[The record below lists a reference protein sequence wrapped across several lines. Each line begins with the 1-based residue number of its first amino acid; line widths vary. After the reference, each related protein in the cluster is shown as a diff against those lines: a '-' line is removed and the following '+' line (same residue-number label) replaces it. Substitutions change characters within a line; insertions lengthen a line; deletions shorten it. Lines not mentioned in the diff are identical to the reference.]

1 MTAQVNKGAG
11 EVGGADFGS
20 LDMPTAIALD
30 LETTTVLGGE
40 EVAVPLT
47 SASGN
52 QRTCG
57 VKPSAPFAGM
67 PYQEPVFD
75 NELEPFTDVGN
86 AARLALNCGAWL
98 RYVPAWGWLV
108 YRAGTWRRD
117 NGQQMV
123 MEGAKEVLRRM
134 AADHLGNG
142 TKAEQDAWHR
152 HIRYSFNHVD
162 KLVQSAR
169 TVEGLAATIDA
180 FDINPWLLNTQNVVL
195 NLGSGQTLPHAPE
208 HLLAKQANALYDPEA
223 TAPTWQR
230 FLDDI
235 FCGDAA
241 LVRWVQKALGY
252 SLTGDTRE
260 QCFFICYGSG
270 HNGKSTL
277 LETLRAV
284 AGDYAKPL
292 KADALMDSPYRN
304 GSGADPELAAL
315 VGARLVTAQEPHER
329 GKGKAP
335 ILDTGRIKALT
346 GGDALQVREL
356 YGMPFTFVPRFKLWL
371 AVNNRPEV
379 PESTVGIWRRIRLIP
394 FEASFPEGKADKE
407 LPDKLRAEASGILN
421 WLLAGVALWVKEGLG
436 VPPDAIR
443 EATNDYHDHEDE
455 YAPFFS
461 EVLVP
466 VEGATVR
473 LEEAWQAFLKWKQ
486 EMPYRAEWVRDSRQ
500 LGRLAE
506 AHGLTRRRITSGA
519 HKGKSALIGCCI
531 AEDYAVDTKDEED
544 TEDAEDAA

>member
-1 MTAQVNKGAG
+1 MTTHLDRMAG
-11 EVGGADFGS
+11 VDRGADLDS
-20 LDMPTAIALD
+20 LDMPLRTASEAD
-30 LETTTVLGGE
+30 QCLETGEASAFPATHKEYAGNTTSE
-40 EVAVPLT
+40 T
-47 SASGN
+47 
-52 QRTCG
+52 
-57 VKPSAPFAGM
+57 PFTGIT
-67 PYQEPVFD
+67 YREPDFD

-86 AARLALNCGAWL
+86 GARLALNCGSWL

-108 YRAGTWRRD
+108 YRAGAWRRSS
-117 NGQQMV
+117 GQQMV
-123 MEGAKEVLRRM
+123 MEGAKEVLRQM
-134 AADHLGNG
+134 AREYLGVG
-142 TKAEQDAWHR
+142 AKAEQDAWHR

-162 KLVQSAR
+162 KMVQSAR
-169 TVEGLAATIDA
+169 TVAGLAATIDD
-180 FDINPWLLNTQNVVL
+180 FDINPWLLNTRNVVVDL
-195 NLGSGQTLPHAPE
+195 HTGEVLQHAPE
-208 HLLAKQANALYDPEA
+208 HLLTKQVNAIYDPEA
-223 TAPTWQR
+223 TAPLWKR

-235 FCGDAA
+235 FCDDDG
-241 LVRWVQKALGY
+241 LLRWVQKALGY

-284 AGDYAKPL
+284 MGDYAKPL

-315 VGARLVTAQEPHER
+315 VGARVVTALEPHER

-335 ILDTGRIKALT
+335 ILDTGRIKGLT

-394 FEASFPEGKADKE
+394 FEANFPEGKADKG
-407 LPDKLRAEASGILN
+407 LPDKLATEASGILN
-421 WLLAGVALWVKEGLG
+421 WLLHGVALWVKEGLG
-436 VPPDAIR
+436 EPPDAVR

-461 EVLVP
+461 EVLAP
-466 VEGATVR
+466 AEGESVR
-473 LEEAWQAFLKWKQ
+473 LEEAWQAFLTWKQ
-486 EMPYRAEWVRDSRQ
+486 EMPYRAEWVHDSRQ
-500 LGRLAE
+500 LGKLAE

-519 HKGKSALIGCCI
+519 HKGKSALVGCRI
-531 AEDYAVDTKDEED
+531 AEGYA
-544 TEDAEDAA
+544 EDAEDGEDAA

>member
-1 MTAQVNKGAG
+1 MTNLMNEKADADGG
-11 EVGGADFGS
+11 DEGADLES
-20 LDMPTAIALD
+20 LDMPTL
-30 LETTTVLGGE
+30 
-40 EVAVPLT
+40 
-47 SASGN
+47 SASKSGHDVETQEAAAPAALN
-52 QRTCG
+52 GYARTT
-57 VKPSAPFAGM
+57 KPETPFAGM
-67 PYQEPVFD
+67 SYQEPDFD

-86 AARLALNCGAWL
+86 AARLALNCGSWL

-108 YRAGTWRRD
+108 YRAGAWRRSS
-117 NGQQMV
+117 GQQMV

-134 AADHLGNG
+134 ATQHLGVG
-142 TKAEQDAWHR
+142 AKAEQDAWHR

-162 KLVQSAR
+162 KMVQSAR

-180 FDINPWLLNTQNVVL
+180 FDTNPWLLNTQNVVVDL
-195 NLGSGQTLPHAPE
+195 RTGEVLPHAPE
-208 HLLAKQANALYDPEA
+208 RLLTKQVNTTYDPTA
-223 TAPTWQR
+223 TEPLWTR

-235 FCGDAA
+235 FCGDKG
-241 LVRWVQKALGY
+241 LLRWVQKALGY

-260 QCFFICYGSG
+260 QCFFLCYGSG

-304 GSGADPELAAL
+304 GSAADPELAAL
-315 VGARLVTAQEPHER
+315 VGSRMVTALEPHER
-329 GKGKAP
+329 GKGKAAV
-335 ILDTGRIKALT
+335 LDTGRIKGLT

-394 FEASFPEGKADKE
+394 FEANFPEGKADKD
-407 LPDKLRAEASGILN
+407 LPDKLRTEATGILN

-436 VPPDAIR
+436 ETPDAVR

-455 YAPFFS
+455 YALFFS
-461 EVLVP
+461 EVLMP
-466 VEGATVR
+466 AEGESVR
-473 LEEAWQAFLKWKQ
+473 LEEAWLAFLKWKQ
-486 EMPYRAEWVRDSRQ
+486 ELPFRAEWVRDSRQ

-506 AHGLTRRRITSGA
+506 THGLTRRRITSGA
-519 HKGKSALIGCCI
+519 HKGKSVLVGCRI
-531 AEDYAVDTKDEED
+531 AEGYVIALD
-544 TEDAEDAA
+544 TEDEDDAA